1 MMDARV
7 SHAIAFLAGAAISG
21 LSAWFATKKV
31 CEKKY
36 AKIAQEEIDSVKERF
51 TAPKVEAAKK
61 FIEEKK
67 NQELKKTTEQAKKAT
82 NKPSLSEYAKN
93 IKTYVNYSDSESKE
107 EIGSNGLK
115 RISFKPNGNI
125 VVIEPEAYGEDE
137 DYDQAELTLYAD
149 GILADED
156 NEIIENVDDVIGV
169 GNLRR
174 IGEYEEDALHIKNE
188 PRKCY
193 YEILKDVKK
202 YEDATGKK
210 LPESFKDYDL
220 YKRLEEYKDDSEEE

>member
-1 MMDARV
+1 MDARV

-31 CEKKY
+31 CRKKY

-67 NQELKKTTEQAKKAT
+67 NQELKSTTTKAKQAT

-93 IKTYVNYSDSESKE
+93 IKSYVNYSNSESKE
-107 EIGSNGLK
+107 DIGSNGLK
-115 RISFKPNGNI
+115 RISFKPSGAI
-125 VVIEPEAYGEDE
+125 EVIEPEEYGDDE
-137 DYDQAELTLYAD
+137 DYDKIELTLYAD

-156 NEIIENVDDVIGV
+156 NEIIEDPNGIIGV
-169 GNLRR
+169 GN
-174 IGEYEEDALHIKNE
+174 IKHMGEYEEDALHIKNE
-188 PRKCY
+188 PRKAY
-193 YEILKDVKK
+193 FEILKDHRK
-202 YEDATGKK
+202 YEDATGKEI
-210 LPESFKDYDL
+210 PESFKDYDL